1 MGCHTDPLGD
11 RTGGAEFDERM
22 GRAVQIFDSPPAGS
36 VLLCHGRI
44 GTMKCLLCLLSFVT
58 FATTC
63 IADSVSYVRVHRP
76 LLEEHVKLAPEGM
89 ADRLRTVRTLFQQAG
104 CPQLLEQ
111 EVPGQRSPNVICI
124 LPGDEQGTII
134 VGASSDYAPEK
145 ADAPAHWG
153 ALVMLPLLVES
164 LVPVPHRLTLML
176 IAFTGHEP
184 GMRGATWYVSQL
196 TEVQRKTIRAMVDLE
211 NLGKTPAVYALGQP
225 DRALATWLHVAANS
239 VRLSDPRQVNATRAS
254 PPLESGVPAAKDRDP
269 WTDDQAFEQERI
281 PAITLQ
287 SATPAVLNA
296 PRQDTPDSLTG
307 AGFDM
312 DAYED
317 TYRLVCVYVLYLD
330 RNLGRPLVEPGI
342 YAGKI
347 IDTAG
352 VFPTSPIDVSVKIDR
367 FSTPGEIN
375 RYELVLRQSGQEGL
389 AEALANENDKGSYR
403 FGLNLAYSVKMVALE
418 DSGKGP
424 YVFLVATRPKRMA
437 GTARDYRFTV
447 IKLNLDTKGV
457 GDGVFYNTAA
467 VRFNKKHELEIEDFG
482 SQPDEMRNVRLEQP
496 AVPTST
502 VTTTASAT
510 SVVPV
515 TPGQIPAV
523 SVRSPGLASP
533 DERQATDSAK
543 PGLATAEA
551 ATTPTFHA
559 KAQLVQVDIVVTDQE
574 GRPVS
579 GLQQADFTVL
589 EDGKAQEIRAFEIHL
604 PLAKQAGAA
613 KEPQAQVDLPPHTYT
628 NRAVSPV
635 EDTVSIL
642 LLDLLNTQVSDQ
654 AYARKQTLEFLKTLP
669 SGRRIAMFVLAN
681 KLVMVQ
687 EFTGDSGTLVAAA
700 QKVMN
705 DRSLVL
711 TTESERQQFQGS
723 TEAVGRMA
731 APGVN
736 TPGAPAGALNNV
748 QSGGDVDFGSAQHR
762 ERSNAFMEANR
773 TSQRV
778 SMTLNALSGLARA
791 VSGYPGRKNLVWL
804 SGSFPIRLKPGGVDL
819 YRMNSAN
826 PSSGTGLASTPD
838 FRAEVRNTTTALAT
852 ARVAVYPID
861 VRGLQTAGVDI
872 VVGAAESAS
881 FSGTDN
887 PGAFTQNL
895 NGQSEIRFSE
905 RSSMKEVAQQTGG
918 EVLPGNDVRG
928 AIGRAID
935 DGSTYYTV
943 AYTPAKDDADPQFR
957 NIEIKLNRSGLK
969 SAYRPGYYPNA
980 NHDAPAP
987 RAHPLIV
994 AMQPGMP
1001 PSTGIPLTVELL
1013 LPDDINRKVRLNYTI
1028 DIRDINFAD
1037 TAEHRKRAVLDC
1049 VAVAFTL
1056 QGTPAGQVSNTWDA
1070 TLPIADYESALR
1082 SGLLMSQELDLP
1094 PGRYGLRLGVMDRGS
1109 QRIGTLDVP
1118 LAEVAKEV
1126 KK

>member
-1 MGCHTDPLGD
+1 
-11 RTGGAEFDERM
+11 
-22 GRAVQIFDSPPAGS
+22 
-36 VLLCHGRI
+36 
-44 GTMKCLLCLLSFVT
+44 MKCLLCLLSFVT
-58 FATTC
+58 LATTC

-76 LLEEHVKLAPEGM
+76 LLAEHLKLAPEGE
-89 ADRLRTVRTLFQQAG
+89 ADRVRAVRNLFQQAG

-111 EVPGQRSPNVICI
+111 AVPEQRSPNVICI
-124 LPGDEQGTII
+124 LPGDAEGTIV

-145 ADAPAHWG
+145 TDAPVHWG

-164 LVPVPHRLTLML
+164 LMPVPHRLTLML
-176 IAFTGHEP
+176 IAFTGHEQ

-196 TEVQRKTIRAMVDLE
+196 TEVQRKTIRAMVDLD
-211 NLGKTPAVYALGQP
+211 NLGKAPAVYALDQP
-225 DRALATWLHVAANS
+225 DNTLATWLHVAANS
-239 VRLSDPRQVNATRAS
+239 VRVSDPGQLKATGTS
-254 PPLESGVPAAKDRDP
+254 SSLKNGVGAAKDGDR
-269 WTDDQAFEQERI
+269 WTDDQAFEQAHI
-281 PAITLQ
+281 AAITLQ
-287 SATPAVLNA
+287 SATPATLSP
-296 PRQDTPDSLTG
+296 PRQDGATPDRLTG

-330 RNLGRPLVEPGI
+330 RNLGRPLVEPGV
-342 YAGKI
+342 YSGKI

-352 VFPTSPIDVSVKIDR
+352 VFPTSPIEVSVKIDR
-367 FSTPGEIN
+367 FSTPGELN
-375 RYELVLRQSGQEGL
+375 RYESVLRQSGQEGL

-403 FGLNLAYSVKMVALE
+403 FGLSLAFSVKLVALQ
-418 DSGKGP
+418 DSGKGL

-447 IKLNLDTKGV
+447 IKLHVDSKGV
-457 GDGVFYNTAA
+457 GDGAFYNTAA
-467 VRFNKKHELEIEDFG
+467 VGFNKKHEFEIGDFG

-496 AVPTST
+496 AAPRTT
-502 VTTTASAT
+502 VATTGSAT
-510 SVVPV
+510 GAAPAA
-515 TPGQIPAV
+515 PGQIPAV
-523 SVRSPGLASP
+523 SVRPPGLASAN
-533 DERQATDSAK
+533 ERQDREAAK
-543 PGLATAEA
+543 PPATTAEA
-551 ATTPTFHA
+551 TTTPTFHA
-559 KAQLVQVDIVVTDQE
+559 KAQLVQVDVVVTDQE
-574 GRPVS
+574 GRPVP

-604 PLAKQAGAA
+604 PPAKQAGAA
-613 KEPQAQVDLPPHTYT
+613 QEPQAQVELPPHTYT
-628 NRAVSPV
+628 NRVVSLV

-642 LLDLLNTQVSDQ
+642 LLDLLNTPVSDQ

-669 SGRRIAMFVLAN
+669 SGKRIAMFVLAN

-687 EFTGDSGTLVAAA
+687 GFTGDCGTLVAATE
-700 QKVMN
+700 KVMN
-705 DRSLVL
+705 DRPLVL
-711 TTESERQQFQGS
+711 TTESERQQFQGN
-723 TEAVGRMA
+723 TEAVGRIA
-731 APGVN
+731 SPGVN
-736 TPGAPAGALNNV
+736 APGAPVGTLSNV
-748 QSGGDVDFGSAQHR
+748 PSGGDIDFGSAQHR
-762 ERSNAFMEANR
+762 ERSNAFMEADR

-778 SMTLNALSGLARA
+778 SMTLTALSGLARA

-804 SGSFPIRLKPGGVDL
+804 SGSFPIRLKPGGIDL
-819 YRMNSAN
+819 YRMNSVN

-838 FRAEVRNTTTALAT
+838 FLAEVRNTTTALAT

-861 VRGLQTAGVDI
+861 VRGLQTAGIDI

-887 PGAFTQNL
+887 PLAYTQNL
-895 NGQSEIRFSE
+895 NSQSETRFSE

-928 AIGRAID
+928 AISRAIEG
-935 DGSTYYTV
+935 GSTYYTV
-943 AYTPAKDDADPQFR
+943 AYTPAKDDANPQFR
-957 NIEIKLNRSGLK
+957 NIEIKLNRGGLK
-969 SAYRPGYYPNA
+969 LAYRPGYYPNA
-980 NHDAPAP
+980 NHDATRPK
-987 RAHPLIV
+987 AHPLIV
-994 AMQPGMP
+994 AMQPGLP
-1001 PSTGIPLTVELL
+1001 PSTGIALTVEVVP
-1013 LPDDINRKVRLNYTI
+1013 PDDINRKVRLHYSI

-1082 SGLLMSQELDLP
+1082 SGLSMSQELDLP
-1094 PGRYGLRLGVMDRGS
+1094 PGRYSLQLGVMDRGS
-1109 QRIGTLDVP
+1109 QRIGTLEVP